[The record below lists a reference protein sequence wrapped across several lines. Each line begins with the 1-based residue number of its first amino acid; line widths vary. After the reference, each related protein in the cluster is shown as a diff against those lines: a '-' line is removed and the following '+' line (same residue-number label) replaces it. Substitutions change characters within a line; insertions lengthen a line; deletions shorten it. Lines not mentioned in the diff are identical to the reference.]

1 MAATTN
7 GDAAAAVLDDIKPP
21 QGVVL
26 PPKEFKTILEKTA
39 GFVARN
45 GIAFE
50 DRIKEKEK
58 NNPKFSFLNTND
70 PYNPFYLW
78 RLSEIKQ
85 GRGTAV
91 AAGRVGEPAAPEQ
104 KPAGPPKPPDF
115 QFSARMPNISAQ
127 DLEVVKLTA
136 LFVAKNGRQFM
147 TALSQRE
154 AGNYQFDFLRPNHS
168 LHNFFQHLI
177 DQYSMLLRAGGID
190 GEGGRVQQERM
201 AELQRNIDD
210 KYHVLTRAKQRAEWL
225 KHQEDEKQK
234 KEEEEEKERISY
246 AQIDWHDFVVVETVV
261 FTEADD
267 QANLPP
273 PTSLSDL
280 QYASLEQKAKI
291 SVSANLRI
299 EEAMPGE
306 EDHVYN
312 GYPTQPAQP
321 AQPTYNLPQHPAYP
335 PQRAPATQPYQPVQ
349 TPTPPQA
356 PYQAAPPPRPDGTQD
371 EEAQRIRE
379 REEAR
384 LRMQQ
389 AQTEAK
395 GGAAPMKIKENYVP
409 RAAQRTA
416 NRQGAH
422 TALCPN
428 CKQQIPMNELEEHMR
443 IELLD
448 PSWKEQKAK
457 ADSRYATTNL
467 THSDVANNLKRFA
480 SQRGD
485 LFDGVTGQPLTEEEL
500 ARRKRAAMNSYD
512 GNLEGRSQAHINH
525 MQSVN
530 VDEQIARI
538 HQRFAKEK
546 EQQQSQGQGR

>member
-1 MAATTN
+1 MAAHTN
-7 GDAAAAVLDDIKPP
+7 GDAAAALDDIKPP

-26 PPKEFKTILEKTA
+26 PPKEFRTILEKTA

-50 DRIKEKEK
+50 DRIREKEK
-58 NNPKFSFLNTND
+58 HNPKFSFLSNAD

-78 RLSEIKQ
+78 RLSEIKE

-91 AAGRVGEPAAPEQ
+91 AAGRAGEAAAPVEE
-104 KPAGPPKPPDF
+104 KPKGPPKPPDF

-147 TALSQRE
+147 TSLSQRE

-177 DQYSMLLRAGGID
+177 EQYSTLLRVSGID
-190 GEGGRVQQERM
+190 GEGGRAQQERT
-201 AELQRNIDD
+201 AELQRNVDD
-210 KYHVLTRAKQRAEWL
+210 KFHILNRAKERAEWL

-234 KEEEEEKERISY
+234 KEEDDEKERLSY

-261 FTEADD
+261 FTDADD

-273 PTSLSDL
+273 PTSLSEL
-280 QYASLEQKAKI
+280 QYASLEQKAKV

-299 EEAMPGE
+299 EEAMPTD
-306 EDHVYN
+306 EDASYG
-312 GYPTQPAQP
+312 GYPPQPN
-321 AQPTYNLPQHPAYP
+321 YNLPHHPAYP
-335 PQRAPATQPYQPVQ
+335 PQRTPGTQPYQHS
-349 TPTPPQA
+349 PTPPQ
-356 PYQAAPPPRPDGTQD
+356 PGYQMAPPPRPNTAQED

-384 LRMQQ
+384 SRMQQ
-389 AQTEAK
+389 AQAEAK

-409 RAAQRTA
+409 RAAARTA
-416 NRQGAH
+416 NRQG
-422 TALCPN
+422 TQMALCPN
-428 CKQQIPMNELEEHMR
+428 CNQQIPMNELEAHMR

-448 PSWKEQKAK
+448 PQWKEQKAK

-467 THSDVANNLKRFA
+467 TPADMANNLKRLA
-480 SQRGD
+480 SQRAD
-485 LFDGVTGQPLTEEEL
+485 IFDGVTGQPISEEEMT
-500 ARRKRAAMNSYD
+500 RRKRAALNSFD

-538 HQRFAKEK
+538 HQKFAS
-546 EQQQSQGQGR
+546 QSQQGGS

>member
-1 MAATTN
+1 MAASTN
-7 GDAAAAVLDDIKPP
+7 GDAAAALDDIKPP
-21 QGVVL
+21 QGVIL
-26 PPKEFKTILEKTA
+26 PPKEFRIILEKTA

-45 GIAFE
+45 GLSFE
-50 DRIKEKEK
+50 DRLRDKEN
-58 NNPKFSFLNTND
+58 NNPRFSFLNSSD

-78 RLSEIKQ
+78 RLSEIKE

-91 AAGRVGEPAAPEQ
+91 AAGRAGEPTAPVDE
-104 KPAGPPKPPDF
+104 KPKGPPEPSSF

-127 DLEVVKLTA
+127 DLEVVRLTA

-201 AELQRNIDD
+201 AELQRNVDD
-210 KYHVLTRAKQRAEWL
+210 KFHILNRAKQRAEWL
-225 KHQEDEKQK
+225 KHQETEKQK
-234 KEEEEEKERISY
+234 KEEDEEKERVTY

-261 FTEADD
+261 FTDADD

-273 PTSLSDL
+273 PTSLSEL
-280 QYASLEQKAKI
+280 QYASLEQKARI
-291 SVSANLRI
+291 SISSNLRI
-299 EEAMPGE
+299 EEAMPTD
-306 EDHVYN
+306 EDNAFN
-312 GYPTQPAQP
+312 GYTQPGYNIPHHPAYPPPSQPYQPTQPAQ
-321 AQPTYNLPQHPAYP
+321 
-335 PQRAPATQPYQPVQ
+335 
-349 TPTPPQA
+349 A
-356 PYQAAPPPRPDGTQD
+356 PYGMAPPPKPNGTAED

-384 LRMQQ
+384 ARMQQ
-389 AQTEAK
+389 AQAEAK

-409 RAAQRTA
+409 RAAARAA
-416 NRQGAH
+416 NKQG
-422 TALCPN
+422 TQMALCPN
-428 CKQQIPMNELEEHMR
+428 CKEQIPINELAAHMR

-448 PSWKEQKAK
+448 PQWKEQKAK
-457 ADSRYATTNL
+457 AESRYATTNL
-467 THSDVANNLKRFA
+467 SSIDVANNLKRLA
-480 SQRGD
+480 SARAD
-485 LFDGVTGQPLTEEEL
+485 IFDPITGQSVSEEEM
-500 ARRKRAAMNSYD
+500 ARRKRAAINSFD
-512 GNLEGRSQAHINH
+512 GNLEGRGQAHINH

-538 HQRFAKEK
+538 HQKFAKEN
-546 EQQQSQGQGR
+546 QQQGH

>member
-1 MAATTN
+1 MCIVA
-7 GDAAAAVLDDIKPP
+7 
-21 QGVVL
+21 
-26 PPKEFKTILEKTA
+26 ILEKTA

-45 GIAFE
+45 GLSFE
-50 DRIKEKEK
+50 DRLREKEK
-58 NNPKFSFLNTND
+58 NNSKFSFLNSSD
-70 PYNPFYLW
+70 PYNPYYLW
-78 RLSEIKQ
+78 RLSEIKE

-91 AAGRVGEPAAPEQ
+91 AAGRAGETAAAVDE
-104 KPAGPPKPPDF
+104 KPKGPPEPPSF

-127 DLEVVKLTA
+127 DLEVVRLTA

-201 AELQRNIDD
+201 AELQRNVDD
-210 KYHVLTRAKQRAEWL
+210 KYHILNRAKQRAEWS
-225 KHQEDEKQK
+225 KYQESEKQK
-234 KEEEEEKERISY
+234 KEEEEEKERLSY

-267 QANLPP
+267 QVNLPP
-273 PTSLSDL
+273 PTSLSEL

-291 SVSANLRI
+291 SISSNMRI
-299 EEAMPGE
+299 EEAMPTD
-306 EDHVYN
+306 EDNAYN
-312 GYPTQPAQP
+312 GHTQQNYNIPHHPSPA
-321 AQPTYNLPQHPAYP
+321 
-335 PQRAPATQPYQPVQ
+335 QPYQPS
-349 TPTPPQA
+349 TPAQVA
-356 PYQAAPPPRPDGTQD
+356 HGMAPPPRPNGTVED

-384 LRMQQ
+384 ARMQQ
-389 AQTEAK
+389 AQAEAK

-409 RAAQRTA
+409 RAAARAA
-416 NRQGAH
+416 NRQG
-422 TALCPN
+422 TQMALCPN
-428 CKQQIPMNELEEHMR
+428 CKEQIPMNELEAHMR

-448 PSWKEQKAK
+448 PQWKEQKAK
-457 ADSRYATTNL
+457 AEARYATTNL
-467 THSDVANNLKRFA
+467 SSADVANNLKRLA
-480 SQRGD
+480 SARTD
-485 LFDGVTGQPLTEEEL
+485 IFDPVTGQSISEEEL
-500 ARRKRAAMNSYD
+500 ARRKRAAINSFD

-538 HQRFAKEK
+538 HQKFAS
-546 EQQQSQGQGR
+546 QQQQQQ

>member
-1 MAATTN
+1 MAADTN
-7 GDAAAAVLDDIKPP
+7 GDAAAVLDDIKPP

-26 PPKEFKTILEKTA
+26 PPKEFRTILEKTA

-50 DRIKEKEK
+50 DRVREKEK
-58 NNPKFSFLNTND
+58 NNPKFSFLSNAD
-70 PYNPFYLW
+70 PYNPYYLW
-78 RLSEIKQ
+78 RLSEIKE

-91 AAGRVGEPAAPEQ
+91 AAGRAGEAAAVVEKKPE
-104 KPAGPPKPPDF
+104 GPPKPPDF

-190 GEGGRVQQERM
+190 GEGGKVQQERI

-210 KYHVLTRAKQRAEWL
+210 KYRILSRARQRAEWL

-234 KEEEEEKERISY
+234 KEEEEEKERLSY

-273 PTSLSDL
+273 PTSLSEL
-280 QYASLEQKAKI
+280 QYASLEQKARV

-299 EEAMPGE
+299 EEAMPTD
-306 EDHVYN
+306 EDNAYG
-312 GYPTQPAQP
+312 GYAAPPN
-321 AQPTYNLPQHPAYP
+321 YNLPHH
-335 PQRAPATQPYQPVQ
+335 PVQ
-349 TPTPPQA
+349 QGHQLPGAQPSAQGA
-356 PYQAAPPPRPDGTQD
+356 YQMAPPPRPGGAQED

-384 LRMQQ
+384 LRMQHAQ
-389 AQTEAK
+389 AEAK

-409 RAAQRTA
+409 RAAARAA
-416 NRQGAH
+416 NRQG
-422 TALCPN
+422 TQMALCPN
-428 CKQQIPMNELEEHMR
+428 CHQQIPMNELEAHMR

-448 PSWKEQKAK
+448 PQWKEQKAK
-457 ADSRYATTNL
+457 AESRYATTNL
-467 THSDVANNLKRFA
+467 SHSDVANNLKRFA

-485 LFDGVTGQPLTEEEL
+485 LFDGVTGQPISEEEM
-500 ARRKRAAMNSYD
+500 ARRKRAALNSFD
-512 GNLEGRSQAHINH
+512 GNPDGRSQAHMNH
-525 MQSVN
+525 MQNVN

-538 HQRFAKEK
+538 HQRFAKDN
-546 EQQQSQGQGR
+546 QQGH